1 MYQLKFKHVWIYWT
15 LNSIFGFAFFLF
27 VPAAIIDGFTDWNY
41 FEAVY
46 FSMVTFTTVGFGD
59 IHLPLEVEVEH
70 FYELVVYRVFGLSVV
85 AAIIESVLQYI
96 KFRKRLLLRNKR
108 ENLERISMYLQN
120 L

>member
-1 MYQLKFKHVWIYWT
+1 MYQLKFQHVWIYWT

-59 IHLPLEVEVEH
+59 LTITDHNAKFLI
-70 FYELVVYRVFGLSVV
+70 LVFSYFG
-85 AAIIESVLQYI
+85 
-96 KFRKRLLLRNKR
+96 
-108 ENLERISMYLQN
+108 
-120 L
+120 